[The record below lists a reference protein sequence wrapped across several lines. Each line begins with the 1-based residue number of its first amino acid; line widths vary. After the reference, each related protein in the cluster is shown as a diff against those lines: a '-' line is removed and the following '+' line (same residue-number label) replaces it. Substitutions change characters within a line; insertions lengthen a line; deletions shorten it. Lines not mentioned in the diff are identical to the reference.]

1 MPQPGNFSSLRAGI
15 IGTGFICRV
24 HIEAL
29 RRIGVR
35 VTALCGSEK
44 ATAVAGQWD
53 VPHVIT
59 EYDFERLV
67 SHPEVDVVHIT
78 SPNRH
83 HCVQACA
90 ALRAGKHVICEK
102 PMVMDSREMQA
113 LAAVRARHERQ
124 VFAVNYNV
132 RFYPAVLQLR
142 AEVAAGRLGKI
153 IHVNGSYMQDWLLKP
168 DDYNWRLL
176 AAESGRLRAAGDI
189 GTHWLDAV
197 SFILGARVQSVFAH
211 LGTFHQERRRPVAEV
226 QTFSNLA
233 PAETVAYA
241 AQTEDFANILL
252 TFGNGALGNLA
263 ISQVAA
269 GRKNSIR
276 IEIYGSERSAWW
288 DSEEPN
294 LLRYGNRDGANAE
307 SHRAAPGFTEAN
319 GYTDYPPGHAE
330 GFPDTFKMLYR
341 AVYSHISGE
350 KPVAQ
355 LYAGLEDGCQETRLC
370 EAIWQSHLTGAWQS
384 V

>member
-1 MPQPGNFSSLRAGI
+1 MAQAGNFSHLRAGI
-15 IGTGFICRV
+15 IGTGFISRV

-29 RRIGVR
+29 KRIGVR
-35 VTALCGSEK
+35 VMAVCGSEK
-44 ATAVAGQWD
+44 AKPVAAQWD
-53 VPHVIT
+53 IPHLVT
-59 EYDFERLV
+59 GYDFARLV
-67 SHPEVDVVHIT
+67 THPEVDVVHIT

-83 HCVQACA
+83 HYAQACA

-102 PMVMDSREMQA
+102 PMVMDAGEMKE
-113 LAAVRARHERQ
+113 LAALRARHERQ

-142 AEVAAGRLGKI
+142 ADVAAGRLGQI

-176 AAESGRLRAAGDI
+176 AGESGRLRAAGDI

-197 SFILGARVQSVFAH
+197 SFILGARVESVFAH
-211 LGTFHQERRRPVAEV
+211 LSTFHKERRRPVAEV
-226 QTFSNLA
+226 QTFSGVVSS
-233 PAETVAYA
+233 ETVPYA
-241 AQTEDFANILL
+241 AETEDFANILL
-252 TFGNGALGNLA
+252 TFGNGAFGNLA
-263 ISQVAA
+263 VSQVAA

-276 IEIYGSERSAWW
+276 MEIYGTERSAWW
-288 DSEEPN
+288 ESEEPN

-307 SHRAAPGFTEAN
+307 SHRAAPGFTDAS

-341 AVYSHISGE
+341 AVYSDIAGE
-350 KPVAQ
+350 KPVTP
-355 LYAGLEDGCQETRLC
+355 LYAGMEDGC
-370 EAIWQSHLTGAWQS
+370 
-384 V
+384 

>member
-1 MPQPGNFSSLRAGI
+1 MLQTAPFSHLRAGI
-15 IGTGFICRV
+15 IGTGFISRV

-35 VTALCGSEK
+35 VTALCGSQNAK
-44 ATAVAGQWD
+44 TAAEQWD
-53 VPHVIT
+53 VPHVFT
-59 EYDFERLV
+59 GYDFAGLIA
-67 SHPEVDVVHIT
+67 HPAVDVVHIT

-102 PMVMDSREMQA
+102 PMVMDSREMQE

-142 AEVAAGRLGKI
+142 ADVAAGRLGKI

-168 DDYNWRLL
+168 DDYNWRILPE
-176 AAESGRLRAAGDI
+176 ESGRLRAAGDI

-197 SFILGARVQSVFAH
+197 SFILGDPVQSVFAH
-211 LGTFHQERRRPVAEV
+211 LSTFHKERRRPVVEM
-226 QTFSNLA
+226 QTFSNA
-233 PAETVAYA
+233 SSSETVPYA
-241 AQTEDFANILL
+241 AQTEDLANFLL
-252 TFGNGALGNLA
+252 TFANGALGNLA
-263 ISQVAA
+263 VSQVAA

-276 IEIYGSERSAWW
+276 VEIYGSERSAWW

-307 SHRAAPGFTEAN
+307 SHRAAPGFTAAK

-341 AVYSHISGE
+341 AVYSHIAGESSG
-350 KPVAQ
+350 PP
-355 LYAGLEDGCQETRLC
+355 LYAGIEDGCQETRVC
-370 EAIWQSHLTGAWQS
+370 EAIWQSHLTGAWQK